1 MKFFLNILL
10 LALGFTLCAG
20 TAFSFGSNASWKK
33 SVPFG
38 NFSISKDNILTLDGR
53 SAGIDL

>member
-38 NFSISKDNILTLDGR
+38 NFSISILKQNDSIIPKKGSL
-53 SAGIDL
+53 